1 MCDPFL
7 AVLEPLAPTLTL
19 TTPSHSCGEYIQM
32 SGRAGRRGK
41 DDRGIVIQMVNSAV
55 PPEEAKKILYGGE
68 RAVEIATDIIINGYI
83 HY

>member
-1 MCDPFL
+1 
-7 AVLEPLAPTLTL
+7 
-19 TTPSHSCGEYIQM
+19 M

-68 RAVEIATDIIINGYI
+68 RAVEIATDIIINGTSTISIELTNSIQFRSCSYSCSCS
-83 HY
+83 

>member
-1 MCDPFL
+1 
-7 AVLEPLAPTLTL
+7 
-19 TTPSHSCGEYIQM
+19 M